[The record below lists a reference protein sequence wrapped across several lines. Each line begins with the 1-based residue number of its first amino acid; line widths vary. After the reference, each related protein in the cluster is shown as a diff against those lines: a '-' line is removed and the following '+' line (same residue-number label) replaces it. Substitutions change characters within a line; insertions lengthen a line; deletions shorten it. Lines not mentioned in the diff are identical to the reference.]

1 MSDNLSLHMAHKRE
15 KLVAEI
21 TSAGI
26 DAITKVITRSQ
37 LSTIDIVNSVL
48 LGMIFNKDEQF
59 SILRSNLTPLIGQGI
74 NLCCN
79 LNQGN
84 LKMLRNIKGN
94 HNAFVFDNCEKTYL
108 FTNGN
113 CTTVISKA
121 KPLQLNDL
129 LPISQNTVSQKTD
142 KCKQIASA
150 KGKSKSV
157 DILIYDNRIAM
168 VKLLALNV
176 FMSFNQISTAELI
189 DRKPDLQ
196 LRSAFFFH
204 LVADE
209 ALLEISFDKGNFW
222 LRTVIQLTE
231 DISIEQFEPLQRI
244 K

>member
-21 TSAGI
+21 NSAGI

-37 LSTIDIVNSVL
+37 IPTIHIVDSVL
-48 LGMIFNKDEQF
+48 LGMIFNKDEKF
-59 SILRSNLTPLIGQGI
+59 TIIRSNLTPLLGQGI

-79 LNQGN
+79 LNEGN
-84 LKMLRNIKGN
+84 LKMLKNIKGN
-94 HNAFVFDNCEKTYL
+94 HNALIFDNSQTTYL

-113 CTTVISKA
+113 CTALISKA
-121 KPLQLNDL
+121 KPQ
-129 LPISQNTVSQKTD
+129 LPISKNMISQKTD

-168 VKLLALNV
+168 VKLLAINV
-176 FMSFNQISTAELI
+176 FMSFTPISTAELLE
-189 DRKPDLQ
+189 RVPDLK

-209 ALLEISFDKGNFW
+209 ALLEISFDKGVYW
-222 LRTVIQLTE
+222 LRTVIQLCE